1 MLFFLPSLK
10 ADYWEQLFFEDVD
23 DKTPTSVDINFLY
36 KSESTTITSR
46 LLWDFPQIPQARHG
60 HSLPCI
66 KYCFHGPDQKILT
79 DAGRGKACLIVKGE
93 HGVHKVS

>member
-1 MLFFLPSLK
+1 VRV
-10 ADYWEQLFFEDVD
+10 QLLQVACCG
-23 DKTPTSVDINFLY
+23 IC
-36 KSESTTITSR
+36 
-46 LLWDFPQIPQARHG
+46 PQIPQARHG
-60 HSLPCI
+60 HSLLCI